1 MDRARPFH
9 GVMLTSE
16 CEERT
21 VEIGRI
27 VGGLVQPGDAVLL
40 IGELGAGKT
49 RFVQG
54 MAEGVAAPDP
64 ARSPTFV
71 LVNEYEG
78 RLRLLHSD
86 LYRIGSAAEV
96 DELGLTERLEAGDV
110 LAVEWADRALD
121 SLPVDALTV
130 TFEVRPGFEVRRL
143 NLTAGGERSARLL
156 RELLEAIS
164 RGAERGT

>member
-1 MDRARPFH
+1 
-9 GVMLTSE
+9 MLTSE

-21 VEIGRI
+21 IEIGRI
-27 VGGLVQPGDAVLL
+27 VGEHLQPGDAVLL

-54 MAEGVAAPDP
+54 MAQGIGAPGL

-86 LYRIGSAAEV
+86 LYRVGSAAEV
-96 DELGLTERLEAGDV
+96 DDLGLAAAIEWQAQDFSRRMGIRCGVDLPDEAIYIAPEMATDLFRV
-110 LAVEWADRALD
+110 CQ
-121 SLPVDALTV
+121 
-130 TFEVRPGFEVRRL
+130 
-143 NLTAGGERSARLL
+143 
-156 RELLEAIS
+156 ELLTNVS
-164 RGAERGT
+164 RHAHASRE

>member
-9 GVMLTSE
+9 GRMLTSE
-16 CEERT
+16 CEART
-21 VEIGRI
+21 VELGRI
-27 VGGLVQPGDAVLL
+27 VGERLEPGDAVLL

-54 MAEGVAAPDP
+54 MVEGIGVQEP

-86 LYRIGSAAEV
+86 LYRIASAAEV
-96 DELGLTERLEAGDV
+96 DDLGLSERLEEGDA

-121 SLPVDALTV
+121 ALPSDALTV
-130 TFEVRPGFEVRRL
+130 RFQMRAGSDVRRL
-143 NLTAGGERSARLL
+143 TLTAGGTRSARLL
-156 RELLEAIS
+156 QGVMDEIA
-164 RGAERGT
+164 RGGA